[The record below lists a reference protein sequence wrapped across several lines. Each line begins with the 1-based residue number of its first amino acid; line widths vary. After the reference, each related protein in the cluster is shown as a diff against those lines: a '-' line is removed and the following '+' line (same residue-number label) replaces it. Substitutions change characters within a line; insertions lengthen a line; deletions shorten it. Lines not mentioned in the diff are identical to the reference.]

1 MTTNWNK
8 TFTCHAR
15 VVLTHYLEQ
24 FQRDFWAHVFMT
36 HPVSGPFV
44 LQPCTLLQMCWT
56 VEPPLTPTSLQRPL
70 FGRQS
75 IHWLSFKPLYNGHLS
90 MTATFFCPQGGRCEG
105 VLRSTIMVLFQLIG
119 VFAIYVCWKFD
130 LKQYFC
136 FSFLGKDL
144 NLMWKK
150 LDEKIFF

>member
-15 VVLTHYLEQ
+15 VVLTHYLER
-24 FQRDFWAHVFMT
+24 FQRDFWVQIFMT
-36 HPVSGPFV
+36 DPVSGPFV
-44 LQPCTLLQMCWT
+44 LEPCTLLQICWT

-70 FGRQS
+70 FWQTVQ
-75 IHWLSFKPLYNGHLS
+75 HWLSFKPPYNGRLS
-90 MTATFFCPQGGRCEG
+90 MTATFFCSQGGHCEE

-150 LDEKIFF
+150 LDEKILF